1 VILQI
6 DVTVT
11 GPDGVMTGS
20 TAVAVNEPTAPAVIL
35 PAQAQPPG
43 DLANLR
49 MRQRAQALRGGVSRA

>member
-1 VILQI
+1 VILTI

-20 TAVAVNEPTAPAVIL
+20 TAVTVNEPEAVTPPAPERA
-35 PAQAQPPG
+35 AG

-49 MRQRAQALRGGVSRA
+49 MRQRTQALRGGVSRA